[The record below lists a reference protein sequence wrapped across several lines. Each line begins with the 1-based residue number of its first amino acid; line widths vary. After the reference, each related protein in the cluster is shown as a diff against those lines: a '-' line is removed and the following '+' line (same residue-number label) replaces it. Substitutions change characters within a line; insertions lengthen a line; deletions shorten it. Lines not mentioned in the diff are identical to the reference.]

1 MQTKI
6 VRQWLLCGVFLSGI
20 LIGTKAVAQNGPP
33 ALPGDGD
40 DGDDS
45 TNVYVAVD
53 LSGFYSNNL
62 AAVSQWVHYP
72 YTMPDG
78 SFADFQ
84 TIMDTTASNYAAL
97 NTNDWQTADLEAAL
111 AWAAATGAPATMT
124 DANGD
129 VAYLVS
135 TNEEPL
141 YVGACNVE
149 AAQTIST
156 TNVWPG
162 GNMGLNLNGTNRT
175 LFMWD
180 AGQPLTNHTEFT
192 AYTTNTRVS
201 ILDPAINTTVADHST
216 AVASTLVAG
225 GVNSLE
231 VNGINI
237 GPAAKGMS
245 FAALAQAGSFNDD
258 IVEMTGEAGTNK
270 MRISNHSYEQI
281 TGWYFNTS
289 PAYWFWSGYSSI
301 STNTDPKFGNYT
313 SYSSN
318 YDELAYNAPNYLG
331 VWAAGNDTGYGPPA
345 QPTNHYEYTVS
356 MVFFETNNSHP
367 VNGDQGGYVTISDFA
382 VAKDTLC
389 VGAVYPL
396 TNGYAGTN
404 SVVLASFSSCGPTD
418 DGRIK
423 PDVVACGVNVITA
436 SSASTTAYEYESG
449 TSFATPS
456 VAGSI
461 NLLAEYYALLHT
473 NAADLLSSTLKA
485 LVIDTADQ
493 CGTNIGPSYQF
504 GWGLMNTA
512 HAASLIAND
521 ATNGLKCFIKEV
533 LLSNGTYIQ
542 FPIQSS
548 GVAPLKVTIAWT
560 DPPGVGNAITN
571 LQNPAIKLVNDLDL
585 RVISPSGVTNFPYN
599 LNPDLTNR
607 TAAARSAAATTGDNI
622 RDNVEQVYLA
632 APTNGTY
639 QVTVTH
645 KGTLQNSAPQWVS
658 IVSTG
663 NIATTPPPFTINTIS
678 QTGSNQFAVGWAAV
692 VGQRYQV
699 QYVTAL
705 TASNNDWQNIGGQIS
720 ARLTNVVALLPATNS
735 QTFYRVAQVP

>member
-1 MQTKI
+1 VLATTI
-6 VRQWLLCGVFLSGI
+6 
-20 LIGTKAVAQNGPP
+20 VAQDGPPTPPTPPSNGGDSNGSTNGPV
-33 ALPGDGD
+33 
-40 DGDDS
+40 
-45 TNVYVAVD
+45 TVD
-53 LSGFYSNNL
+53 YTAFYSNNL
-62 AAVSQWVHYP
+62 VAVSQWVHYP

-84 TIMDTTASNYAAL
+84 TIMDTTASNYAAIT
-97 NTNDWQTADLEAAL
+97 TNDWQTADLNAAL
-111 AWAAATGAPATMT
+111 AWATATGAPATLT
-124 DANGD
+124 DSDGNIS
-129 VAYLVS
+129 YLIS
-135 TNEEPL
+135 TNEGPL
-141 YVGACNVE
+141 YIGVCNVE
-149 AAQTIST
+149 AAQTIGT
-156 TNVWPG
+156 VKVWPG
-162 GNMGLNLNGTNRT
+162 GSLGLSLNGTNRT

-180 AGQPLTNHTEFT
+180 AGQPLTNHSEFT

-216 AVASTLVAG
+216 AVASTLMAG
-225 GVNSLE
+225 GVNNLT
-231 VNGINI
+231 VNGTNV

-245 FAALAQAGSFNDD
+245 FAAKVQAGFDGDD

-270 MRISNHSYEQI
+270 MRLSNHSYEHT
-281 TGWYFNTS
+281 TGWYEDGSGNW
-289 PAYWFWSGYSSI
+289 YWLGYSWI
-301 STNTDPKFGNYT
+301 STNVDTKFGNYT
-313 SYSSN
+313 TYSSN

-331 VWAAGNDTGYGPPA
+331 VWASGNDTGYAPPV
-345 QPTNHYEYTVS
+345 QPTNHYEYNSNYALIV
-356 MVFFETNNSHP
+356 TNQRHP
-367 VNGDQGGYVTISDFA
+367 ANGDAGGYVSISDLG

-389 VGAVYPL
+389 VGAVWPL

-404 SVVLASFSSCGPTD
+404 SVILASFSSCGPTD

-436 SSASTTAYEYESG
+436 SSASITAYEYESG
-449 TSFATPS
+449 TSFATPN

-461 NLLAEYYALLHT
+461 NLLAQYYSQLHT

-512 HAASLIAND
+512 TAASLIAND

-533 LLSNGTYIQ
+533 LLSNGTTIQ

-548 GVAPLKVTIAWT
+548 GSNALKVTIAWT
-560 DPPGVGNAITN
+560 DPPGVGNALTD
-571 LQNPAIKLVNDLDL
+571 LQDPSIKLVNDLDL
-585 RVISPSGVTNFPYN
+585 RVISPNGTTNFPYN

-607 TAAARSAAATTGDNI
+607 TAAARSAAATKGDNI

-632 APTNGTY
+632 TPTNGTY

-645 KGTLQNSAPQWVS
+645 KGTLQNAAPQWVS
-658 IVSTG
+658 IVLTG
-663 NIATTPPPFTINTIS
+663 NTATTPPPFNVNIIR
-678 QTGSNQFAVGWAAV
+678 QTASNQFAVGWAAV

-699 QYVTAL
+699 QYVNAL
-705 TASNNDWQNIGGQIS
+705 SASNNWQNVGGQVS
-720 ARLTNVVALLPATNS
+720 ARLTNVVALITATNS
-735 QTFYRVAQVP
+735 VQSYYRVVQVP